1 MIIIRD
7 ESERVVILSYADY
20 SAVAETGY
28 LLRNPV
34 IAKRL
39 RESLESFHNQG
50 GIGYNF
56 TVRPDRFSKPVS
68 KRRVDKAPAV
78 IHLHRIQSKVYKV
91 GRKKRWLINYK

>member
-1 MIIIRD
+1 VIIIRD

-39 RESLESFHNQG
+39 RESL
-50 GIGYNF
+50 
-56 TVRPDRFSKPVS
+56 
-68 KRRVDKAPAV
+68 KA
-78 IHLHRIQSKVYKV
+78 
-91 GRKKRWLINYK
+91 